1 MSFKKPFRAVP
12 LKSRSRRSTASS
24 LMSVT
29 RSNPGRRRGM
39 LVPLGVAVAAGAAL
53 GWAWSG
59 TDDAQPAATRSFV
72 AEPVSDGVAALRR
85 MEATEPPETQTAV
98 ERTEGQAAALSAPAD
113 SAKLR
118 SVYYRYCE
126 DARQAGA
133 APLFRGQPGYRDALD
148 RDGDGVACEPYPGR

>member
-1 MSFKKPFRAVP
+1 MFAPI
-12 LKSRSRRSTASS
+12 
-24 LMSVT
+24 
-29 RSNPGRRRGM
+29 
-39 LVPLGVAVAAGAAL
+39 GVAVVAGAAL

-59 TDDAQPAATRSFV
+59 TDDAVPAATQSFV
-72 AEPVSDGVAALRR
+72 AEPVSDAAAALQR

-98 ERTEGQAAALSAPAD
+98 ERTEGRSAALSAPAD
-113 SAKLR
+113 RAKLR

-148 RDGDGVACEPYPGR
+148 RDGDGVACEPYLGR